1 MKCATCSSVNSFAN
15 THNIRL
21 FCRARVTL
29 AVLAPVSFM
38 YLVLSVHIWL
48 KNMVTSGLGWYST
61 FYSKKKKIDTL
72 LLFYSFSF
80 FSTLVSTA
88 VIYLLCPLLVYKK
101 KTERRRE
108 KQSVGTG
115 ALWCRNTF
123 EPVTATVH

>member
-29 AVLAPVSFM
+29 AVLAPVSFI

-61 FYSKKKKIDTL
+61 FYSKKKIDTL

-80 FSTLVSTA
+80 FSALVSTA

-101 KTERRRE
+101 KKTEREEE
-108 KQSVGTG
+108 KNSLLG
-115 ALWCRNTF
+115 L
-123 EPVTATVH
+123 EPCGVVTPLNQ

>member
-29 AVLAPVSFM
+29 AVLAPVSFI

-61 FYSKKKKIDTL
+61 FYSKKKIDTL

-88 VIYLLCPLLVYKK
+88 VIYLLCPLLVCKK
-101 KTERRRE
+101 KTEREEE
-108 KQSVGTG
+108 KNSLLG
-115 ALWCRNTF
+115 L
-123 EPVTATVH
+123 EPCGVVTPLNQ

>member
-29 AVLAPVSFM
+29 AVLAPVSFI

-61 FYSKKKKIDTL
+61 FYSKKKIDTL

-80 FSTLVSTA
+80 FSALVSTA
-88 VIYLLCPLLVYKK
+88 VIYLLCPLLVCKKK
-101 KTERRRE
+101 KTEREEE
-108 KQSVGTG
+108 KNSLLG
-115 ALWCRNTF
+115 L
-123 EPVTATVH
+123 EPCGVVTPLNQ